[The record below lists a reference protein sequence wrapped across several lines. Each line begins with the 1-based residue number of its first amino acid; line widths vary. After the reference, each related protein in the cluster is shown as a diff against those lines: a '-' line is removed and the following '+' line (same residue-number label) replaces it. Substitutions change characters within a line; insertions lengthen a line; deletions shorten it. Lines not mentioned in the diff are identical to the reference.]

1 MRRAPGFRRHSV
13 VWYGPVGTRN
23 LRGQSRGDGATGFG
37 GAPVSMDEPE
47 SRRQLPRLKG
57 ALSVAGSRA
66 WITLLRRSTAR
77 DHLDHRWLF
86 LQRDQVKVVP
96 GLL

>member
-1 MRRAPGFRRHSV
+1 
-13 VWYGPVGTRN
+13 
-23 LRGQSRGDGATGFG
+23 
-37 GAPVSMDEPE
+37 MDEPE

-77 DHLDHRWLF
+77 WRRRVCGTPRSDPRQAAAGRDGWMERERETVVSLPSSTDHLDHRWLF